1 MCKIESKNVSFLF
14 QKNDCIDPCL
24 RNSLNY
30 TYKFLKM
37 FLFLLY

>member
-1 MCKIESKNVSFLF
+1 MCKIESKNVCFSF

-24 RNSLNY
+24 RDSLNY
-30 TYKFLKM
+30 TYKFLKT